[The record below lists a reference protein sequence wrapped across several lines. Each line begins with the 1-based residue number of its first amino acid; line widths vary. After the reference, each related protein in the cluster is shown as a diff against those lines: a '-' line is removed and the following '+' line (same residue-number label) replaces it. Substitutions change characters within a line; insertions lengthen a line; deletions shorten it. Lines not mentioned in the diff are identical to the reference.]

1 MSCATFQASGRLGM
15 PVNAGFPL
23 AVSPIVCKCVAFFFG
38 MPDDMPYD
46 ALSYTP
52 WHVIIVISILRHNV

>member
-1 MSCATFQASGRLGM
+1 M

-52 WHVIIVISILRHNV
+52 WHVIIVVSVLRHNV